1 MYSLIR
7 ACCTEHLFYL
17 ALCLLSK
24 VESSECMLAV
34 VTMRYIK
41 HEIPEGARPLF
52 CIYAAPM
59 GLSLVG
65 YLSVMPDPNL
75 VFVAVLMGLGQLMLI
90 GVVTRVPKFLA
101 LQFYPSYAAM
111 TFPFVISAMALGKG
125 VQALYAAG
133 YSIPALPVI
142 EALIAVETLFAAVM
156 VAYVFVH
163 FMRFFFGTPKAA
175 KAPKTRPEV
184 PAALTVEVTE

>member
-1 MYSLIR
+1 
-7 ACCTEHLFYL
+7 
-17 ALCLLSK
+17 
-24 VESSECMLAV
+24 
-34 VTMRYIK
+34 
-41 HEIPEGARPLF
+41 
-52 CIYAAPM
+52 
-59 GLSLVG
+59 
-65 YLSVMPDPNL
+65 
-75 VFVAVLMGLGQLMLI
+75 MGLGQLMLI

-163 FMRFFFGTPKAA
+163 FMKFFFGTPKAA

>member
-1 MYSLIR
+1 
-7 ACCTEHLFYL
+7 
-17 ALCLLSK
+17 
-24 VESSECMLAV
+24 
-34 VTMRYIK
+34 
-41 HEIPEGARPLF
+41 
-52 CIYAAPM
+52 M

-133 YSIPALPVI
+133 YSIPALPVV

-163 FMRFFFGTPKAA
+163 FIKVVPSVRRRRPRPRRRVPRFLRLSLSRSPNNA
-175 KAPKTRPEV
+175 
-184 PAALTVEVTE
+184 